1 MDKVREHQ
9 RHQHQ
14 HVRDSLVNRWPCKS
28 PNIFFPIVRAIEW
41 KSSETLSWEKWKLSI
56 GNWDF
61 PTKNT
66 TSLVIAIDCW
76 TIMRDGA
83 GVGGGGAARA
93 RGGVGGARK
102 LTIASRG
109 RGRGMSRG
117 HGLCFGYGGRAEDGA
132 SESKDGDG
140 TEDRSRRDDERHWS
154 LKNSRQRGRDRD
166 LAEEENEECAAS
178 LQRPTGQGNIES
190 GSTSWGRELS
200 FFYYYLIN

>member
-1 MDKVREHQ
+1 MTLQ
-9 RHQHQ
+9 ITQHIFPHCQ
-14 HVRDSLVNRWPCKS
+14 SNWVEIQW
-28 PNIFFPIVRAIEW
+28 NI
-41 KSSETLSWEKWKLSI
+41 
-56 GNWDF
+56 
-61 PTKNT
+61 
-66 TSLVIAIDCW
+66 
-76 TIMRDGA
+76 IMRKMETFHRELRFSDKEHDVPRHCHWLLNHNERRG
-83 GVGGGGAARA
+83 GGGGGGGAARA